1 MFIKDWFPFGE
12 QCEQKC
18 CCCCCEYEGVG
29 GQEIGLVEEELG
41 AGAEIAELARLVMLP
56 DVK

>member
-1 MFIKDWFPFGE
+1 M
-12 QCEQKC
+12 
-18 CCCCCEYEGVG
+18 G

-41 AGAEIAELARLVMLP
+41 AGAEIAGLARLVMLP